1 MLLPTRFTSDAPTT
15 VCRQGSVWP
24 PACWIVGLVALVL
37 GSGLLTSC
45 RVKQPSQAPGARI
58 DTHIR
63 VRLLGAGNP
72 LKVASDSSYRLVADQ
87 GGESI
92 NLLGQP
98 TGAIIISNK
107 NGQLAVN
114 GRILFEAQC
123 LKVIPADRAALLYVN
138 DRQYRGQLWVY
149 KAGQKS
155 LTAVNILD
163 VEDYLGGVLAGELL
177 GRFEVETFKA
187 QAIAARTY
195 ALYQKLTRGKSRIYD
210 VVDSVGSQVYHGS
223 GAESTKALEAV
234 KATAGLVLAYDAGAG
249 LKIFCTYYSST
260 CGGWTQDA
268 SLVKNVLRI
277 KPLAGGVRCD
287 YCNSSPYYRWKPVS
301 LTAQTIT
308 ANINRRYPKM
318 NLGLIRSIKAI
329 KVTAHGRIALLELTD
344 RSGGRQRLRG
354 EDFRLAVGP
363 RMLPSIHCKLR
374 READR
379 FVFYQGWGLG
389 HGMGMC
395 QYGAEGMADSG
406 FGALAILQHYYPAS
420 RIVRAY

>member
-1 MLLPTRFTSDAPTT
+1 MLLPTQFTSNVLATA
-15 VCRQGSVWP
+15 CRRLAVRL
-24 PACWIVGLVALVL
+24 PACWIVGLVAVVL
-37 GSGLLTSC
+37 GAGLLTSC
-45 RVKQPSQAPGARI
+45 RAKQRGQPSAARI
-58 DTHIR
+58 DTRIR

-72 LKVASDSSYRLVADQ
+72 LKVASSSSYRLVSQ
-87 GGESI
+87 HGGESR

-98 TGAIIISNK
+98 TGVIISNK

-114 GRILFEAQC
+114 RRILPEAHC

-149 KAGQKS
+149 KAGQNS

-177 GRFEVETFKA
+177 GRFDAETFKV

-249 LKIFCTYYSST
+249 LKIFNSYYSST

-277 KPLAGGVRCD
+277 KPLAGAVRCD
-287 YCNSSPYYRWKPVS
+287 YCKSSPYYRWKPVS

-308 ANINRRYPKM
+308 TNINRRYPKM
-318 NLGLIRSIKAI
+318 KLGLVRSIKPI
-329 KVTAHGRIALLELTD
+329 KVTAGGRIAMLELTD
-344 RSGGRQRLRG
+344 SAGRRQRLRG
-354 EDFRLAVGP
+354 EDFRLSVGA
-363 RMLPSIHCKLR
+363 RILPSTHCKLR
-374 READR
+374 QEADR
-379 FVFYQGWGLG
+379 FVFYQGQGLG

-395 QYGAEGMADSG
+395 QYGAEGMANSG
-406 FGALAILQHYYPAS
+406 FGALAILQHYYPAA